1 MAYIFKNVT
10 LTRSKVMRAI
20 KGSNTSIELKLRK
33 KLYRLGLRY
42 RVNYKK
48 LPGSPDIVF
57 PVQKLAIFCDS
68 DFWHGK
74 TLNKK
79 KKTIKNNRSYWIK
92 KIRDNIRRD
101 ERNNKELKEIGW
113 KVLRFWESDVNTK
126 LDSVARKIIKFL
138 DATKA

>member
-1 MAYIFKNVT
+1 
-10 LTRSKVMRAI
+10 MRAI